1 MSTNRQAET
10 SSIWRAPVIFL
21 ILAAL
26 FILEGTT
33 RNAMFSG
40 SWNTSLAILNMG
52 LISAITA
59 LGVNMQWGYAGLFNV
74 GVVGFLALGGLAPVL
89 ISIEPVEGSW
99 EAGGPRLLIA
109 LAVAIGTLALASQ
122 AWKRLSK
129 WRGLAVAVVLLVGFI
144 VYRWLF
150 DPAVIAIE
158 GNNPARY
165 GNIGGLGLPVL
176 LSWLVG
182 GLFAAAAAWAVGKV
196 ALGLRS
202 DYLAIATLGIGE
214 IIVAVLKNEDWLARG
229 VKNITS
235 IPRPVP
241 NEVDLQNLP
250 EFAEFANSMGLAVTT
265 ASGIWV
271 KLCYMLLFIVVLLVI
286 ILLAELALKSPWGRM
301 MRSIRDNETAAEA
314 MGKDVT
320 ARHLQVFVLGSAV
333 IGVAGAMMITLDGL
347 MAPVGYNPLRYTFL
361 IWVMVI
367 VGGSGNNWGAVLGS
381 VLIWFLWIKAEVWG
395 PELIGLLTTPL
406 PDGDLK
412 SHLLDSAAHMRYI
425 AMGLVLLLV
434 LRFAPRGLVPER

>member
-1 MSTNRQAET
+1 MSSNRQAAA
-10 SSIWRAPVIFL
+10 SSPWRAPVLFA

-26 FILEGTT
+26 FVLEGTV
-33 RNAMFSG
+33 RNGMFSG

-59 LGVNMQWGYAGLFNV
+59 LGVNMQWGYAGLFNT
-74 GVVGFLALGGLAPVL
+74 GVVGFLAIGGLAPVL
-89 ISIEPVEGSW
+89 VSLPPVEGAW
-99 EAGGPRLLIA
+99 AAGGPRLILS
-109 LAVAIGTLALASQ
+109 LLVGLGTLALARIVYGRTRKV
-122 AWKRLSK
+122 WT
-129 WRGLAVAVVLLVGFI
+129 VALVLLVGL
-144 VYRWLF
+144 VAYRWLF
-150 DPAVIAIE
+150 DPAVTAIE
-158 GNNPARY
+158 ANDPART
-165 GNIGGLGLPVL
+165 GNIGGLGLPIL

-182 GLFAAAAAWAVGKV
+182 GAFAAAAAWAVGKV

-214 IIVAVLKNEDWLARG
+214 IIVAVMRNEDWLARG
-229 VKNITS
+229 VKNIAA

-241 NEVDLQNLP
+241 YETELQQNP
-250 EFAEFANSMGLAVTT
+250 AFADFAAGWGFGVAE

-271 KLCYMLLFIVVLLVI
+271 KLCYMSLFLVVLLVI

-301 MRSIRDNETAAEA
+301 MRAIRDNETAAEA

-347 MAPVGYNPLRYTFL
+347 LAPTSFNPLRYTFL

-367 VGGSGNNWGAVLGS
+367 VGGSGNNWGSVLGA

-395 PELIGLLTTPL
+395 PNLIGVLVGPL
-406 PDGDLK
+406 PDGDIK
-412 SHLLDSAAHMRYI
+412 AHLLGSAPHMRFI
-425 AMGLVLLLV
+425 AMGLVLLMV
-434 LRFAPRGLVPER
+434 LRFAPRGLVPEK

>member
-1 MSTNRQAET
+1 MSSNRQAAA
-10 SSIWRAPVIFL
+10 SSPWRAPVLFA

-26 FILEGTT
+26 FVLEGTV
-33 RNAMFSG
+33 RNGMFSG

-59 LGVNMQWGYAGLFNV
+59 LGVNMQWGYAGLFNT
-74 GVVGFLALGGLAPVL
+74 GVVGFLAIGGLAPVL
-89 ISIEPVEGSW
+89 VSLPPVEGAW
-99 EAGGPRLLIA
+99 AAGGPRLILS
-109 LAVAIGTLALASQ
+109 LLVGLGTLALARIVYGRTRKV
-122 AWKRLSK
+122 WT
-129 WRGLAVAVVLLVGFI
+129 VALVLLVGL
-144 VYRWLF
+144 VAYRWLF
-150 DPAVIAIE
+150 DPAVTAIE
-158 GNNPARY
+158 ANDPART
-165 GNIGGLGLPVL
+165 GNIGGLGLPIL

-182 GLFAAAAAWAVGKV
+182 GAFAAAAAWAVGKV

-214 IIVAVLKNEDWLARG
+214 IIVAVMRNEDWLARG
-229 VKNITS
+229 VKNIAA

-241 NEVDLQNLP
+241 YETELQQNP
-250 EFAEFANSMGLAVTT
+250 AFADFAAGWGFGVAE

-271 KLCYMLLFIVVLLVI
+271 KLCYMSLFLVVLLVI

-301 MRSIRDNETAAEA
+301 MRAIRDNETAAEA

-347 MAPVGYNPLRYTFL
+347 LAPTSFNPLRYTFL

-367 VGGSGNNWGAVLGS
+367 VGGSGNNWGSVLGA

-395 PELIGLLTTPL
+395 PNLIGVLVGPL
-406 PDGDLK
+406 PDGDIK
-412 SHLLDSAAHMRYI
+412 AHLLGSAPHMRFI

-434 LRFAPRGLVPER
+434 LRFAPRGLVPEK

>member
-1 MSTNRQAET
+1 MSNTRQSAGY
-10 SSIWRAPVIFL
+10 SAWRAPVLFA
-21 ILAAL
+21 ILAVL
-26 FILEGTT
+26 FVLEGTVNNT
-33 RNAMFSG
+33 MFSG

-52 LISAITA
+52 LLSAITA

-74 GVVGFLALGGLAPVL
+74 GVVGFLAMGALAPVL
-89 ISIEPVEGSW
+89 VSLPPVEGAW
-99 EAGGPRLLIA
+99 QAGGPRLLAA
-109 LAVAIGTLALASQ
+109 LAVGVGVLAIAKLVWTRTRSGIAIAVILLA
-122 AWKRLSK
+122 
-129 WRGLAVAVVLLVGFI
+129 GFFA
-144 VYRWLF
+144 YRFLF

-158 GNNPARY
+158 NNNPARH

-176 LSWLVG
+176 LSWAVG
-182 GLFAAAAAWAVGKV
+182 GLFAAAAAWAIGKV

-214 IIVAVLKNEDWLARG
+214 IIVAVMKNEDWLARG

-235 IPRPVP
+235 IPRPVAY
-241 NEVDLQNLP
+241 EVDLQNN
-250 EFAEFANSMGLAVTT
+250 AEFVAVAKDWGFQAAE

-271 KLCYMLLFIVVLLVI
+271 KLSYMSLFLVVLLVL

-301 MRSIRDNETAAEA
+301 MRAIRDNETAAEA

-320 ARHLQVFVLGSAV
+320 RRHLQVFILGSAV
-333 IGVAGAMMITLDGL
+333 IGIAGAMMVTLDGL
-347 MAPVGYNPLRYTFL
+347 LTPTSYNPLRYTFL

-367 VGGSGNNWGAVLGS
+367 VGGSGNNWGAVLGA
-381 VLIWFLWIKAEVWG
+381 VTIWFLWIKVEVWG
-395 PELIGLLTTPL
+395 PALIGMLTAPM

-412 SHLLDSAAHMRYI
+412 MHLLDSAPHMRFI

-434 LRFAPRGLVPER
+434 LRFAPRGLLPEK